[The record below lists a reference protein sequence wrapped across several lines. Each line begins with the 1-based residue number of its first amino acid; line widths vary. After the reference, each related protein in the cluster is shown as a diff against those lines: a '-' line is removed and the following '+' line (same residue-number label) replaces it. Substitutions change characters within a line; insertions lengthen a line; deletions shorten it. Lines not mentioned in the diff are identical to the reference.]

1 MQVPCSKQNNLAWYG
16 RYCANAASADYG
28 SRGIPPAW
36 TIPVMRRFRNQR
48 LGVVEPRREMKS
60 KAFESLVAS
69 LSASV
74 CGQGRVGKSR
84 NGFGATRSSLCRRY
98 VCRAR
103 PGQFH
108 GTENQ
113 RWSVVSFSFRC
124 GRHAAGSHCFGGG
137 SEQNRRPSL
146 HLEKVSQPQDRF
158 TGWQLGT
165 WEILLL
171 PLNSGHSPIRLES
184 GGTYRICGWF
194 VGSVSRIQCI
204 EQPRYRYFAEEWE
217 KPVPY
222 L

>member
-113 RWSVVSFSFRC
+113 RWSVVSFHSDVVGTR
-124 GRHAAGSHCFGGG
+124 
-137 SEQNRRPSL
+137 
-146 HLEKVSQPQDRF
+146 QDRIVLVEDRSKIGVHRY
-158 TGWQLGT
+158 TLKKYHSRKIDSPDGSWVHG
-165 WEILLL
+165 EILLL

-204 EQPRYRYFAEEWE
+204 EQPRYRYFAEE
-217 KPVPY
+217 
-222 L
+222 